1 VGNRVVTNVT
11 AALPNAP
18 FLDEAGYVV
27 PVWRAFFQALY
38 TRTGGSVGSVVPPDL
53 TDTLSGETAA
63 REAADTTL
71 QNNINAEASARA
83 AADAALSTRITNE
96 TNART
101 AAVQVETA
109 GRIAGDNAE
118 ASARAA
124 GDTAAHW
131 ASLDLSG
138 LPTAN
143 PGSGKPWLSSGNIR
157 VGP

>member
-1 VGNRVVTNVT
+1 LPSNVT

-53 TDTLSGETAA
+53 SDTLASETAA
-63 REAADTTL
+63 RISEDNALQAD
-71 QNNINAEASARA
+71 INAEANTRA
-83 AADAALSTRITNE
+83 AADTALSTRIASE
-96 TNART
+96 ANART

-109 GRIAGDNAE
+109 SRIAGDNAE